1 MYFLTFVVQRY
12 FICKTAKT
20 NKNMNYNFDEVI
32 DRRGTCSEKVD
43 GMVNVWGKSD
53 LIPMWVA
60 DMDFATPPFILEAIR
75 KRCEHPVLGYTFRS
89 EDYYQSIIGWV
100 KKRYGMSVEKEEINF
115 VPGIVPG
122 LGMAINCF
130 TKPGDKI
137 MIMPPVYHPLPGW

>member
-60 DMDFATPPFILEAIR
+60 DMDFATPPLFWKPFASVANIR
-75 KRCEHPVLGYTFRS
+75 CWDIPSAV
-89 EDYYQSIIGWV
+89 V
-100 KKRYGMSVEKEEINF
+100 
-115 VPGIVPG
+115 
-122 LGMAINCF
+122 
-130 TKPGDKI
+130 
-137 MIMPPVYHPLPGW
+137 